1 MAVILHFK
9 SVDFLEN
16 NIPLN
21 DDLKEFQMKQ
31 FYPIL
36 CLALL
41 IAAPGLYGQK
51 PIKVLDDS
59 VQFGNYLYPGFNVTI
74 PEANFDNVLKNWIKS
89 QESGT
94 KSKVQTE
101 NGEMTIFGAII
112 KEVSPAPV
120 NIYSRLMN
128 EDTLSRLLVAIE
140 LKKDQYVEAA
150 SGDIQLTSAKNYLK
164 EFAKAEYTDFI
175 KQELSAE
182 EKVLRD
188 LNKELGSLESSKAR
202 TQRTAKNKRGTVN
215 DEQEKLLVKHNELS
229 LLSNEIINKN
239 NEMMAMPIGA
249 GREAMATQIKE
260 LEKRRKKLQN
270 EIGKAEKKIG
280 KARSA
285 IDQADRSIPRNENE
299 QNIMKSKIDAQ
310 QAVVQRFIDK
320 LNTVKLY

>member
-1 MAVILHFK
+1 
-9 SVDFLEN
+9 
-16 NIPLN
+16 
-21 DDLKEFQMKQ
+21 MKRSY
-31 FYPIL
+31 FIL
-36 CLALL
+36 CLVLL
-41 IAAPGLYGQK
+41 ITAPGLNGQK
-51 PIKVLDDS
+51 PIKVLEDS
-59 VQFGNYLYPGFNVTI
+59 VQFGNYLYPGLSITI
-74 PEANFDNVLKNWIKS
+74 PEAEYDKVLKNWIKA

-112 KEVSPAPV
+112 KEISPTPV

-128 EDTLSRLLVAIE
+128 EDTLTRLLVAIE
-140 LKKDQYVEAA
+140 LKKDLYIEAA

-164 EFAKAEYTDFI
+164 EFAKDQYIDFI
-175 KQELSAE
+175 KEELSAE
-182 EKVLRD
+182 EKILRD

-202 TQRTAKNKRGTVN
+202 SKKTAKNKRSTIN

-239 NEMMAMPIGA
+239 NELMAMPVGA
-249 GREAMATQIKE
+249 GRDAMATQVQE
-260 LEKRRKKLQN
+260 LEKRRKKLQR
-270 EIGKAEKKIG
+270 EISKGENKIG

-299 QNIMKSKIDAQ
+299 QDVMKSKIDAQ